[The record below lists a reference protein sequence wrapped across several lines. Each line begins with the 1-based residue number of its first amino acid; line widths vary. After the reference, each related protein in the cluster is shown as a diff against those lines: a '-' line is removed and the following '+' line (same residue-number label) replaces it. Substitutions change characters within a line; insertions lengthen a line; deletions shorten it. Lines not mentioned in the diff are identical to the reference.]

1 MEPIMDIPTHPWQL
15 GVLCFLAGFLL
26 ARWIY
31 RRNPAA
37 TASLR
42 ADISDTEIEA
52 ALRAGHKVDAIRL
65 CRQKYGYDLKT
76 ALDATNAMSAKLGLH
91 T

>member
-1 MEPIMDIPTHPWQL
+1 MDILAHPWWL

-31 RRNPAA
+31 HRSSA
-37 TASLR
+37 TAAPLR
-42 ADISDTEIEA
+42 ADISDAEIEA

-76 ALDATNAMSAKLGLH
+76 ALDATNAMSAKLGPH
-91 T
+91 A